1 MDERICTRVGCSR
14 EAVSTLTYDY
24 ADQMA
29 VLGPLGLSR
38 EPHSYDLCALHAER
52 LSTPQG
58 WQIIRH
64 VSQTEA

>member
-1 MDERICTRVGCSR
+1 MDERICSRVGCSR

-38 EPHSYDLCALHAER
+38 EPHSYDLCAIHTER